1 MIRVRVELLSA
12 ITGETTELAR
22 MHITNDGLG
31 TGTFGNYNIEV
42 LRGRCAEAL
51 DNGLVNKVGR
61 VECYPRQR
69 LHVWNLVRRALTAT
83 GYK

>member
-12 ITGETTELAR
+12 VTGKTTERAR
-22 MHITNDGLG
+22 MHIINDGTGGMTLG
-31 TGTFGNYNIEV
+31 DYDVKV

-51 DNGLVNKVGR
+51 DNGLVNKRGR
-61 VECYPRQR
+61 VVRYPRQR